1 MYAFRTM
8 KLIAGLAIAT
18 SSLVFTGCGD
28 SETTPDSNT
37 NNDTSTTDTTDTT
50 DASDLQTIAAIASGN
65 EDFSILVSA
74 LSAADLVET
83 FQGEGDFT
91 VFAPTNAAF
100 EALPEGTLDALLAD
114 KDALTTVLT
123 YHVLATNVAS
133 TALAEGKNFAATLQG
148 DNVVVNAG
156 DSGVTVNGA
165 NVVIADIAASNGII
179 HAIDAVILPPTNVA
193 EKIYTSAD
201 HTTLFA
207 AVEAAGLGSA
217 LAGAE
222 ALTVFA
228 PTDDAFA
235 ALPEG
240 TVEALLADIP
250 TLTAILTN
258 HAVAAAVA
266 STDLTEG
273 RAYVETL
280 AGTNITIELGTGV
293 TVYGENSA
301 NVTAADV
308 MATNGVIH
316 VVDAVILP
324 AVSIAAI
331 ARTTADLSILT
342 SVLEDTGLFSAVA
355 NLEAD
360 LTVFAPLNSAF
371 TPLLDDGTIASLTGE
386 QLESVILYHVIPG
399 SVLSTDISGTVMVE
413 SLQGDD
419 LSVSAENGGVT
430 INTNATV
437 QAADITAANGVIH
450 VIDGVLIPQL

>member
-1 MYAFRTM
+1 M
-8 KLIAGLAIAT
+8 IAGVAIVA
-18 SSLVFTGCGD
+18 SSLLFTACGD
-28 SETTPDSNT
+28 STTESETNT
-37 NNDTSTTDTTDTT
+37 DPNNSTTDTTDG
-50 DASDLQTIAAIASGN
+50 AELQTIAAIASGN

-100 EALPEGTLDALLAD
+100 EALPAGTLDALLAD
-114 KDALTTVLT
+114 TEALTAVLT
-123 YHVLATNVAS
+123 YHVLANNVAS
-133 TALAEGKNFAATLQG
+133 TALAQGKNFAATLQG
-148 DNVVVNAG
+148 DNVVVHAA

-193 EKIYTSAD
+193 EKIYTSAS
-201 HTTLFA
+201 HTTLYA

-217 LAGAE
+217 LANAE

-250 TLTAILTN
+250 TLSAILTN
-258 HAVAAAVA
+258 HAVGATVA

-301 NVTAADV
+301 NVTVADV

-324 AVSIAAI
+324 AVSIGAI

-342 SVLEDTGLFSAVA
+342 SVLEDTGLFSAVT

-386 QLESVILYHVIPG
+386 QLEAVILYHVIPG
-399 SVLSTDISGTVMVE
+399 SVLSTDISGTVVVE
-413 SLQGDD
+413 SLQGEN

-430 INTNATV
+430 VNTNASV

>member
-1 MYAFRTM
+1 MN
-8 KLIAGLAIAT
+8 AT
-18 SSLVFTGCGD
+18 SSLKTIALTAVVATSLIFTGCGE
-28 SETTPDSNT
+28 SETGTET
-37 NNDTSTTDTTDTT
+37 GTETGNDP
-50 DASDLQTIAAIASGN
+50 QTIAAIAAGN
-65 EDFSILVSA
+65 DDFSTLVAA
-74 LSAADLVET
+74 LTAAELVDT
-83 FQGEGDFT
+83 FAEAGDYT

-100 EALPEGTLDALLAD
+100 DALPEGTLDALLAD
-114 KDALTTVLT
+114 TETLTAILT
-123 YHVLATNVAS
+123 YHVLASNVPS
-133 TALAEGKNFAATLQG
+133 TALAAGKNFAATLQG
-148 DNVVVNAG
+148 DNVVVNVTDA
-156 DSGVTVNGA
+156 GVTVNQA
-165 NVVIADIAASNGII
+165 NVTSTDIVASNGVI
-179 HAIDAVILPPTNVA
+179 HVIDAIILPPTNVA
-193 EKIYTSAD
+193 EKIYTSAS

-250 TLTAILTN
+250 TLTGILTN
-258 HAVAAAVA
+258 HAVGAKVA
-266 STDLTEG
+266 STDLSEG
-273 RAYVETL
+273 RTYAETL
-280 AGTNITIELGTGV
+280 AGTNITIELGAGV

-301 NVTAADV
+301 TVTAADV

-342 SVLEDTGLFSAVA
+342 SVLEDTGLYSAVA

-371 TPLLDDGTIASLTGE
+371 TPLIDDGTIESLTAE
-386 QLESVILYHVIPG
+386 QLEAVILYHVLPG
-399 SVLSTDISGTVMVE
+399 TVLSTDISGTVEVA
-413 SLQGDD
+413 SLQGQD
-419 LSVSAENGGVT
+419 LTVSAANGGVT
-430 INTNATV
+430 VNTDATV
-437 QAADITAANGVIH
+437 QVADIGAANGVIH
-450 VIDGVLIPQL
+450 VIDAVLIPAL